1 MWKDFFMDTRSQI
14 TIRTKK
20 LGVLIRDAR
29 LASRKTIQ
37 ECADAIGVT
46 KGVFKSYEEGRRAP
60 SLPELEVLVYFL
72 KLPIDHFWGNEAISD
87 DQPVTA
93 PLDLPRLL
101 LVRQRMI
108 GALLRQARE
117 KANKSVRELSQET
130 GISSNRLKAFELGE
144 RPIPVPDL
152 EVLLGALNSRVED
165 MFDESGPV
173 GQWLSEQKAIRN
185 FLKLP
190 SELRTFASQPV
201 NIPYLELARK
211 LSAMSTERL
220 RSVAEGLLD
229 ITF

>member
-1 MWKDFFMDTRSQI
+1 MDTRSQI

-29 LASRKTIQ
+29 LASRKTVA
-37 ECADAIGVT
+37 ECAEAIGLT
-46 KGVFKSYEEGRRAP
+46 KSIFKAYEEGRRSP
-60 SLPELEVLVYFL
+60 SLPELEVLVYYL

-87 DQPVTA
+87 DASPTD

-108 GALLRQARE
+108 GALVRQARE
-117 KANKSVRELSQET
+117 QANMSVRTLAHDT
-130 GISSNRLKAFELGE
+130 GIKSGYIKAYELGE
-144 RPIPVPDL
+144 RAIPVPEL
-152 EVLLGALNSRVED
+152 EIMLEALGARVD
-165 MFDESGPV
+165 GLFDQNGPV
-173 GQWLSEQKAIRN
+173 GQWMLEQKAMRD

-190 SELRTFASQPV
+190 SDLRAFASQPV

-211 LSAMSTERL
+211 LSSMSTERL
-220 RSVAEGLLD
+220 RSVAEDLLD

>member
-1 MWKDFFMDTRSQI
+1 MDTRSQI

-29 LASRKTIQ
+29 LASRRTLQ
-37 ECADAIGVT
+37 DCAEAIGVT
-46 KGVFKSYEEGRRAP
+46 KGIFKSYEEGRRSP
-60 SLPELEVLVYFL
+60 SLPELEALVYYL
-72 KLPIDHFWGNEAISD
+72 KLPIDHFWGSEAISD
-87 DQPVTA
+87 DDPVIA

-117 KANKSVRELSQET
+117 KVNKSARELSQQT
-130 GISSNRLKAFELGE
+130 GISSSRLKAFELGE
-144 RPIPVPDL
+144 RPIPIPDL
-152 EVLLGALNSRVED
+152 EVLLGALDSRVEE

-173 GQWLSEQKAIRN
+173 GQWMSEQKAIRD

-190 SELRTFASQPV
+190 ADLRAFASQPV

-211 LSAMSTERL
+211 LSSMSTERL

>member
-1 MWKDFFMDTRSQI
+1 MDTRSQI

-29 LASRKTIQ
+29 LASRKTVA
-37 ECADAIGVT
+37 ECAEAVGLT
-46 KGVFKSYEEGRRAP
+46 KSIFKAYEEGRRAP

-72 KLPIDHFWGNEAISD
+72 KLPINHFWGKEAISD
-87 DQPVTA
+87 DASPIE

-117 KANKSVRELSQET
+117 KANMSVRTLVQNT
-130 GISSNRLKAFELGE
+130 GLKSSHIKAYELGE
-144 RPIPVPDL
+144 RAIPVPDL
-152 EVLLGALNSRVED
+152 EILLEALDSRVDEL
-165 MFDESGPV
+165 FDQSGPV
-173 GQWLSEQKAIRN
+173 GQWMSEQKAIRD

-190 SELRTFASQPV
+190 SDLRTFASQPV

-211 LSAMSTERL
+211 LSSMSTERL
-220 RSVAEGLLD
+220 RSVAEDLLD

>member
-1 MWKDFFMDTRSQI
+1 MDTRSQI

-29 LASRKTIQ
+29 LASRRTLQ
-37 ECADAIGVT
+37 ECAEAIGVS
-46 KGVFKSYEEGRRAP
+46 KGIFKSYEEGRRSP

-72 KLPIDHFWGNEAISD
+72 KLPINHFWGNEAISD
-87 DQPVTA
+87 DEPVTA

-117 KANKSVRELSQET
+117 KVNKSVRELSQET
-130 GISSNRLKAFELGE
+130 GIPTSRLKAFELGD
-144 RPIPVPDL
+144 RPISVPDL
-152 EVLLGALNSRVED
+152 EVLLGALDSRVDEL
-165 MFDESGPV
+165 FDQSGPV
-173 GQWLSEQKAIRN
+173 GQWMSDQKAIHD

-190 SELRTFASQPV
+190 ADLRQFVSQPV

-211 LSAMSTERL
+211 LSSMSTDRL

>member
-1 MWKDFFMDTRSQI
+1 MDTRSQI

-29 LASRKTIQ
+29 LASRKTVA
-37 ECADAIGVT
+37 ECAEAVGVT
-46 KGVFKSYEEGRRAP
+46 KSIFKAYEEGRRSP

-72 KLPIDHFWGNEAISD
+72 KLPINHFWGSEAISD
-87 DQPVTA
+87 DASPIT

-108 GALLRQARE
+108 GALLRQERE
-117 KANKSVRELSQET
+117 KANKSLRTLAQET
-130 GISSNRLKAFELGE
+130 GIKSGRLKVYEMGE
-144 RPIPVPDL
+144 RSIPVPDL
-152 EVLLGALNSRVED
+152 EVLLNALDARVED
-165 MFDESGPV
+165 MFDQSGPV
-173 GQWLSEQKAIRN
+173 GQWMTEQKAIHD
-185 FLKLP
+185 FIKLP
-190 SELRTFASQPV
+190 PDLRVFASQPV

>member
-1 MWKDFFMDTRSQI
+1 MDTRSQI
-14 TIRTKK
+14 VIRTKK
-20 LGVLIRDAR
+20 LGVLLRDAR
-29 LASRKTIQ
+29 LASRKTLQ
-37 ECADAIGVT
+37 ECGEAIGVT
-46 KGVFKSYEEGRRAP
+46 KGVFKSYEEGRRSP
-60 SLPELEVLVYFL
+60 SLPELEVLVHFL

-87 DQPVTA
+87 DGPSTA

-117 KANKSVRELSQET
+117 KVNKSVRELSQET
-130 GISSNRLKAFELGE
+130 GIPSSRLKTFELGE

-152 EVLLGALNSRVED
+152 EVLLGALDGRVEQL
-165 MFDESGPV
+165 FDESGPI
-173 GQWLSEQKAIRN
+173 GQWMSDQKAIHD

-190 SELRTFASQPV
+190 SDLRAFASQPV

-211 LSAMSTERL
+211 LSSMSTDRL

>member
-1 MWKDFFMDTRSQI
+1 MDTRSQI

-29 LASRKTIQ
+29 LASRKTVA
-37 ECADAIGVT
+37 ECAEAIGVT
-46 KGVFKSYEEGRRAP
+46 KSIFKAYEEGRRSP

-72 KLPIDHFWGNEAISD
+72 KLPINHFWGNEAISD
-87 DQPVTA
+87 DAPATE

-108 GALLRQARE
+108 GALLRQTRE
-117 KANKSVRELSQET
+117 KSNMSVRTLAQET
-130 GISSNRLKAFELGE
+130 GVKSSAIKAYELGE
-144 RPIPVPDL
+144 RAVPVPEL
-152 EVLLGALNSRVED
+152 ELLLETLDSRVD
-165 MFDESGPV
+165 NLFDQNGPV
-173 GQWLSEQKAIRN
+173 GQWMSEQRAIRD

-190 SELRTFASQPV
+190 ADLRTFASQPV

-211 LSAMSTERL
+211 LSSMSTERL
-220 RSVAEGLLD
+220 RSLAEDLLD